1 MPVEKDVENV
11 PYTNQ
16 IQGDLG
22 PLVNDMNNKL
32 MQHTEEITRLKTQNE
47 NIFAKLDGME
57 SKVDSIGD
65 KIDQG
70 NQKNEKIFNQLLEHH
85 LGIKQSDNANK
96 WKAIITG
103 VGAGGIF
110 TTAIGA
116 LIYFL

>member
-1 MPVEKDVENV
+1 MSKDKELDDMS
-11 PYTNQ
+11 YTQ
-16 IQGDLG
+16 LQGDLG

-32 MQHTEEITRLKTQNE
+32 MQHTQDITRLKTQNE

-70 NQKNEKIFNQLLEHH
+70 NEKNEKIFNQLLEHH

-96 WKAIITG
+96 WKLL
-103 VGAGGIF
+103 
-110 TTAIGA
+110 TAILGGGGLISGIAIA
-116 LIYFL
+116 LISLF